1 MNYLVIP
8 AYNPDINLL
17 LLAEAFADHPELQLI
32 IVNDGS
38 RTESYDMFRMVAD
51 FAIILSHEKNRG
63 KGCALKTAL
72 HYIQT
77 QGDTP
82 SIIVTA
88 DADGQHT
95 VSDILS
101 VYRNACKNPDKLVLG
116 VRQFHSG
123 TPLRSLFGN
132 KLTSLIFH
140 LASGQK
146 LSDTQTGLRGFSSD
160 RIPQLLAIKGD
171 RYEYE
176 MNILLQ
182 LARKQIPF
190 KEVPIQT
197 VYLNENRSSH
207 FRVFKD
213 SARIYGLILRFLASS
228 LICFGVD
235 FSAFAFFF
243 EPNLCSNQSGH
254 K

>member
-38 RTESYDMFRMVAD
+38 RTESYDMFRMISD

-72 HYIQT
+72 HYILT

-123 TPLRSLFGN
+123 TRSEVY
-132 KLTSLIFH
+132 S
-140 LASGQK
+140 
-146 LSDTQTGLRGFSSD
+146 
-160 RIPQLLAIKGD
+160 AI
-171 RYEYE
+171 R
-176 MNILLQ
+176 
-182 LARKQIPF
+182 
-190 KEVPIQT
+190 
-197 VYLNENRSSH
+197 
-207 FRVFKD
+207 
-213 SARIYGLILRFLASS
+213 
-228 LICFGVD
+228 
-235 FSAFAFFF
+235 
-243 EPNLCSNQSGH
+243 
-254 K
+254 